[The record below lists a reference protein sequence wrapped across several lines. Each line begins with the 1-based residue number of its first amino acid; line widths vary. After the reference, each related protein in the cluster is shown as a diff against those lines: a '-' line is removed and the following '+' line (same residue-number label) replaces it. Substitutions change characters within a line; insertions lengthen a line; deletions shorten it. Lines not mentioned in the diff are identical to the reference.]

1 MIQGQYAPSFQ
12 PASSFTPVDA
22 VIPGYSAMVAS
33 QAAQAQNAT
42 TARRQAQR
50 AAIDAGID
58 ASAQDELALR
68 NEATAMRQN
77 QNAMLNREGTRA
89 GGGRYRRRGL
99 FTPGGSGLDQANVA
113 ARTAARKKA
122 AYAAFDADEAQKQ
135 EMEQKAAQTA
145 HNNRFIGFRDGVLYL

>member
-12 PASSFTPVDA
+12 PASFTPVDS
-22 VIPGYSAMVAS
+22 VIPGYSAMMAS
-33 QAAQAQNAT
+33 RAAQTQSAAAN
-42 TARRQAQR
+42 RRQAQL

-58 ASAQDELALR
+58 ASAQDELARR

-122 AYAAFDADEAQKQ
+122 AYTAFDADEAQKQ
-135 EMEQKAAQTA
+135 EMEQKAAQKQFD
-145 HNNRFIGFRDGVLYL
+145 NRFIGFRDGVLYL